1 MQKNFIR
8 NTIKCNC
15 TPTKIRYNVLLCAR
29 LPQHSTDTGTR
40 DSTATSAPHL
50 ISIQKPKMCHL
61 IFHYYWRRAG
71 ACPLVTLFSIF
82 LDRYN
87 AKKAK
92 NIVPQKGTATHD
104 GPASH

>member
-15 TPTKIRYNVLLCAR
+15 TPAKIRYNVLLRAR

-61 IFHYYWRRAG
+61 IG
-71 ACPLVTLFSIF
+71 VGQVPVPLSPKSLGHTEI
-82 LDRYN
+82 R
-87 AKKAK
+87 
-92 NIVPQKGTATHD
+92 
-104 GPASH
+104 

>member
-1 MQKNFIR
+1 MKKNFIR

-15 TPTKIRYNVLLCAR
+15 TPAKIRYNVLLCAR

-61 IFHYYWRRAG
+61 IFHKLWKVLA
-71 ACPLVTLFSIF
+71 VQIF
-82 LDRYN
+82 HNLWKIFN
-87 AKKAK
+87 GLTVK
-92 NIVPQKGTATHD
+92 
-104 GPASH
+104 

>member
-15 TPTKIRYNVLLCAR
+15 TPTKIRYNVLLCTR

-61 IFHYYWRRAG
+61 IFPHNWCG
-71 ACPLVTLFSIF
+71 TGVEVNPESWTQL
-82 LDRYN
+82 
-87 AKKAK
+87 
-92 NIVPQKGTATHD
+92 KG
-104 GPASH
+104 SHEAQIKLGRKTCSD

>member
-15 TPTKIRYNVLLCAR
+15 TPAKIRYNVLLRAR

-61 IFHYYWRRAG
+61 YWRRAG
-71 ACPLVTLFSIF
+71 ACPLVT
-82 LDRYN
+82 
-87 AKKAK
+87 K
-92 NIVPQKGTATHD
+92 VPWPHRNPLT
-104 GPASH
+104 

>member
-15 TPTKIRYNVLLCAR
+15 TPAKIRYNVLLCAR

-61 IFHYYWRRAG
+61 IFPYFWCGTG
-71 ACPLVTLFSIF
+71 AEVNPESWTQL
-82 LDRYN
+82 
-87 AKKAK
+87 
-92 NIVPQKGTATHD
+92 KG
-104 GPASH
+104 SHEAQIKFGRETCSD

>member
-1 MQKNFIR
+1 MQKNFVR

-15 TPTKIRYNVLLCAR
+15 TPTKIRYNVLLRAR

-61 IFHYYWRRAG
+61 IFPYFWRGTG
-71 ACPLVTLFSIF
+71 ACPLDPPVLYLFTS
-82 LDRYN
+82 
-87 AKKAK
+87 
-92 NIVPQKGTATHD
+92 
-104 GPASH
+104 S

>member
-1 MQKNFIR
+1 MQKKFIR

-15 TPTKIRYNVLLCAR
+15 TPAKIRYNVLLCAR

-61 IFHYYWRRAG
+61 IFPYYWCGIG
-71 ACPLVTLFSIF
+71 ACSLVPVSIGDNLSPFHFPLKQDAV
-82 LDRYN
+82 
-87 AKKAK
+87 
-92 NIVPQKGTATHD
+92 
-104 GPASH
+104 

>member
-15 TPTKIRYNVLLCAR
+15 TPAKIRYNVLLRAR

-61 IFHYYWRRAG
+61 IFPYCWRGAG
-71 ACPLVTLFSIF
+71 ACLYHTTNLYPF
-82 LDRYN
+82 LCKSTIG
-87 AKKAK
+87 KKRK
-92 NIVPQKGTATHD
+92 FFFRNCFTVIQNFK
-104 GPASH
+104 